1 MISLKRTC
9 TTVIAIV
16 IFLSLAFPVYSE
28 PLFINTYADPLIA
41 NDQKDI
47 PLINGTGIF
56 LTTGGSW
63 NFYQGYVLSVRGVNL
78 EQKQVWL
85 RLFHENDLVKEA
97 ILSEGDVF
105 VYSKDSEILNI
116 TVSTIYISPE
126 GELIT
131 FGPVYQYLDADLPKP
146 VIVEGDSHNT
156 GQHNESNVGD
166 DDISVTTDGFTII
179 MAFAC
184 ISSIM
189 AYRQI
194 FKKNKKS

>member
-1 MISLKRTC
+1 MTSLKGTC
-9 TTVIAIV
+9 TTIIAIL
-16 IFLSLAFPVYSE
+16 IFLSMAFPVYSE
-28 PLFINTYADPLIA
+28 PLFIKTYADPLIA

-47 PLINGTGIF
+47 SLINGTGIF

-63 NFYQGYVLSVRGVNL
+63 NFYQGYVLTLRSVNL

-85 RLFHENDLVKEA
+85 RLFHENDLLKEE

-105 VYSKDSEILNI
+105 VYSKDNEILNI
-116 TVSTIYISPE
+116 TVDTIYVSPE

-146 VIVEGDSHNT
+146 VIDEGASQNT
-156 GQHNESNVGD
+156 GQDNEGNVPD
-166 DDISVTTDGFTII
+166 DDNSVTTDGFTIL

-184 ISSIM
+184 ISAIVICRLTVM
-189 AYRQI
+189 
-194 FKKNKKS
+194 KNKKG